1 MRLRGLIAGT
11 IALYQHT
18 LSPILGVHCRYYPS
32 CSQYAKDAVL
42 KHGSLRGAYLA
53 ARRILRCNPWT
64 PGGVDPV
71 P

>member
-1 MRLRGLIAGT
+1 VRLRGLIAGA
-11 IALYQHT
+11 IVLYQRT
-18 LSPILGVHCRYYPS
+18 LSPVLGVHCRYYPS

-53 ARRILRCNPWT
+53 AHRILRCNPWT